1 LASTQKDLK
10 KLKSKAETLKN
21 KIDISQNIQ
30 SYYDSCNYKQKVSN
44 LQSEIQKSTDKG
56 DKLETEIETQNKRWN
71 QMYDQQQQDLLQKID
86 ESNSQR
92 SL

>member
-10 KLKSKAETLKN
+10 KLKNKADTLKN

-30 SYYDSCNYKQKVSN
+30 SYHDSYNYKQKISN

-56 DKLETEIETQNKRWN
+56 DKLENEIET
-71 QMYDQQQQDLLQKID
+71 
-86 ESNSQR
+86 
-92 SL
+92 